1 MAKRKTPFQRDFIM
15 KENGDKLCFIGEQ
28 MKLKL
33 QCSYQGHTWNYTRVF
48 PKKVTDFAKCND
60 DETYYTLLEF
70 YDDIAKLKVGDN
82 HFMRV
87 YRDEKDSK
95 MIVTRIK

>member
-1 MAKRKTPFQRDFIM
+1 MAKRKTPFDRDFIF
-15 KENGDKLCFIGEQ
+15 KKDDTQLHFIGEQ

-33 QCSYQGHTWNYTRVF
+33 QCSFQGHTWNYTRVF

-60 DETYYTLLEF
+60 DETYYTLLE
-70 YDDIAKLKVGDN
+70 YYNNIAKLKVGDN

-95 MIVTRIK
+95 MIVTRIG